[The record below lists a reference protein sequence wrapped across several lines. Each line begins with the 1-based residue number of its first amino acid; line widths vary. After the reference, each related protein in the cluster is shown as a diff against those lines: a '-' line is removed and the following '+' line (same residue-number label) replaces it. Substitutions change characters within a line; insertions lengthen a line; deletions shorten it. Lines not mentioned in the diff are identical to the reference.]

1 MLIRPEETTLSS
13 EDEGYQA
20 DVDAKRADAK
30 ATAETLYA
38 QWKSGSA
45 TEDSFADLARENSAD
60 GNAAEGG
67 IYTEVYQGQMVP
79 TFNDWC
85 FDDSRTPGDSGIV
98 ETDYGY
104 HIMYFVGQN
113 APYWQVQV
121 RNNLMNTAMDEWYET
136 FTLDHTITKSDSG
149 MKYVG

>member
-1 MLIRPEETTLSS
+1 MVNILCVGDVVGSS
-13 EDEGYQA
+13 GCEFLRERLPALKKLKGI
-20 DVDAKRADAK
+20 
-30 ATAETLYA
+30 
-38 QWKSGSA
+38 
-45 TEDSFADLARENSAD
+45 DLCIVNGENSAD

-85 FDDSRTPGDSGIV
+85 FDASRQPGDSGIV

-104 HIMYFVGQN
+104 HIMYFVGQST
-113 APYWQVQV
+113 PYWKVQV
-121 RNNLMNTAMDEWYET
+121 RDNLTNTEMNEWYMG
-136 FTLDHTITKSDSG
+136 FTQDHTIEKNDSG

>member
-1 MLIRPEETTLSS
+1 M
-13 EDEGYQA
+13 
-20 DVDAKRADAK
+20 DAKRADAK
-30 ATAETLYA
+30 AKAEELYA
-38 QWKSGSA
+38 QWQSGAA

-85 FDDSRTPGDSGIV
+85 FDASRQPGDSGIV

-104 HIMYFVGQN
+104 HIMYFVGQST
-113 APYWQVQV
+113 PYWKVQV
-121 RNNLMNTAMDEWYET
+121 RDNLTNTEMNEWYMG
-136 FTLDHTITKSDSG
+136 FTQDHTIEKNDSG